1 MNINMF
7 DYYVKNIKDIK
18 KINELDNI
26 TCDKN
31 FDEDYE
37 DVKLYVKRNLGD
49 SEIKKIIKLQ
59 KINIIFNQ
67 IHPDLTITFLNYEK
81 SLNRIH
87 YYYEFSKNNMTDD
100 KIFLDLDDLNHY
112 GFKNIVKIMDSDYVI
127 YENTFKF
134 KNFFDSIHLIQN
146 THEIIIDYLNI
157 FKVIDDLRR
166 KYY

>member
-7 DYYVKNIKDIK
+7 DYYIKNIKDIK

-26 TCDKN
+26 TNEKN
-31 FDEDYE
+31 DNLDHEYA
-37 DVKLYVKRNLGD
+37 KLYVKSNLED
-49 SEIKKIIKLQ
+49 PEIKKMIKLQ

-67 IHPDLTITFLNYEK
+67 TRPDLTITFLNYEK

-112 GFKNIVKIMDSDYVI
+112 GFKNIVKIMDTDYVI

-134 KNFFDSIHLIQN
+134 KNFFDSIHLI
-146 THEIIIDYLNI
+146 IINYLNI
-157 FKVIDDLRR
+157 FKVIDDLRK